1 MVPVLSAN
9 RSNGER
15 HTDTHE
21 ITIDICRAVN
31 RAVIELDALTTSH
44 HRAAPEHDGYLD
56 V

>member
-1 MVPVLSAN
+1 MSPVSSAN

-15 HTDTHE
+15 HNDTRE

-31 RAVIELDALTTSH
+31 RVVIELDALTTSH
-44 HRAAPEHDGYLD
+44 QRAAPEHRGYLD